1 MYLVWNVYLVYINA
15 TIISNPTITFFI
27 MYMKELAKI
36 GIDKNKLVQRALITT
51 MIILKEF
58 RDHTTGCDA

>member
-1 MYLVWNVYLVYINA
+1 
-15 TIISNPTITFFI
+15 

-36 GIDKNKLVQRALITT
+36 GIDKNELVQRALITT

-58 RDHTTGCDA
+58 RDHNTGCDA

>member
-1 MYLVWNVYLVYINA
+1 MYLVWNVYLVYTNV

-36 GIDKNKLVQRALITT
+36 GIDKNELVQRALITT

-58 RDHTTGCDA
+58 RDHNTGCDA